1 MSYLK
6 ERVAYLRGLAE
17 GMQIGDS
24 TNESKL
30 FKAII
35 EVLDDMALSVSEIE
49 EVQDQLGEQV
59 DNIDEDLAEIER
71 VIFDEDDEED
81 LENLGEF
88 ECPYCNKTVSLD
100 EDSIDE
106 NEEIECPHCHEKI
119 KINWECGCEDCC
131 DDGDEQ

>member
-30 FKAII
+30 LKAII
-35 EVLDDMALSVSEIE
+35 EVMDDIALSVTEIE
-49 EVQDQLGEQV
+49 ETQDQMGEQV
-59 DNIDEDLAEIER
+59 DNIDEDLAQIER
-71 VIFDEDDEED
+71 IIFEDDKACDSESI
-81 LENLGEF
+81 GEF
-88 ECPYCNKTVSLD
+88 ECPYCNGIISLD

-106 NEEIECPHCHEKI
+106 NDEVECPHCNKKI
-119 KINWECGCEDCC
+119 KVSWECGCEECSEE
-131 DDGDEQ
+131 DEH